1 MKANTIETR
10 TFILSGQLDER
21 LADLYGSENVD
32 AQRSRYISLIDTFE
46 KRFGESADLRIV
58 SAPGRTELGGNHTDH
73 NNGRVL
79 AGSVDPDCLI
89 AVSAT
94 TDNRATLYSEGYDKP
109 FVADLATRE
118 PVAAERGST
127 TSLLRG
133 VARGLGDHGFS
144 TGGFNG
150 FMSSRVLPGSG
161 LSSSAA
167 VEVAIGTAFNR
178 LYNQGSIDPV
188 TIARI
193 GQFAENEFFGKPC
206 GLMDQTA
213 SAYGGIIAID
223 FANPATPVIERV
235 SFSFEASGYQ
245 LMVVNTGGN
254 HADLTDDYASIPA
267 EMRAVAGKLGV
278 GLLRQT
284 DRAQVILHAASIR
297 SEVGDR
303 AILRALHYFDDNDR
317 VTMQIDALRSNDIER
332 YLSLVRESGASSWQ
346 LLQNCF
352 TNKNPQE
359 QGISLGIALTAQF
372 LKDAQPSAA
381 RSGPLTHPLG
391 AVRVHGGGFA
401 GTIQA
406 YIPVPLASSYI
417 QAMESVFGSGC
428 VARLS
433 SRSAGAVALL

>member
-1 MKANTIETR
+1 MITNTIDAR
-10 TFILSGQLDER
+10 KFILSGRLDER
-21 LADLYGSENVD
+21 LVDLYGSGAVDGQRTRYLSLVD
-32 AQRSRYISLIDTFE
+32 AFE
-46 KRFGESADLRIV
+46 RQFGAKTGVTIV

-79 AGSVDPDCLI
+79 AGSVDLDCLI

-94 TDNRATLYSEGYDKP
+94 TDNRATLYSEGYEKP
-109 FVADLATRE
+109 FVADLAMQE

-127 TSLLRG
+127 TALLRG
-133 VARGLGDHGFS
+133 VARGLADHGFS
-144 TGGFNG
+144 IGGFNG

-167 VEVAIGTAFNR
+167 VEVAIGTAFNH
-178 LYNQGSIDPV
+178 LYNGGTIDPV

-235 SFSFEASGYQ
+235 AFSFEASGYQ

-254 HADLTDDYASIPA
+254 HADLTEDYASIPS

-278 GLLRQT
+278 ELLRQT
-284 DRAQVILHAASIR
+284 DRAQVIAHAASMR
-297 SEVGDR
+297 NEVGDR
-303 AILRALHYFDDNDR
+303 AILRALHYFDDNER
-317 VTMQIDALRSNDIER
+317 VTMQIEALRSNDVER
-332 YLSLVRESGASSWQ
+332 YLSLVRKSGASSWQ

-359 QGISLGIALTAQF
+359 QGISLGIALTEQF
-372 LKDAQPSAA
+372 LTNAQPQ
-381 RSGPLTHPLG
+381 RSGTGALAHPLG
-391 AVRVHGGGFA
+391 AARVHGGGFA

-406 YIPVPLASSYI
+406 YIPVPLAAAYI

-428 VARLS
+428 VALLS